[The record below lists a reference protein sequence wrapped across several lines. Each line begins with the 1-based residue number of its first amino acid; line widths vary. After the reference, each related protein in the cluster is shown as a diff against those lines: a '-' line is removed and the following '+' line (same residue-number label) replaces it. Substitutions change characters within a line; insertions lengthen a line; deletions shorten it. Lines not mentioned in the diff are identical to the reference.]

1 MRHTLPEVNMFSD
14 FRNRITRLLV
24 GEYLGLLLVLALLVA
39 FFGAQTQYFLTVPTL
54 TAIINQIPA
63 LTLVAV
69 GMTFVLITGG
79 IDLAVGAVLAFTA
92 SVLGVLIV
100 QHDVSIWLAVPAA
113 VLAGGCCGLI
123 SGSVSVCAGL
133 PSFIV
138 SLGVLQITR
147 GLGYVLTESTSVYL
161 DQSTGIQFIGGRIA
175 DIGVSPAFLFAFGL
189 VLVSQFVLHR
199 TLFGRYCMAIGFNE
213 TVVRLSGV
221 NTAWIRIG
229 AFVVCGALAGA
240 AGVVETSRLS
250 TVDPNAAIG
259 FELSAIAAAVIGGT
273 SLMGGRGSMINTF
286 LGVLIIAVLQ
296 TGLIQMGV
304 SEGAKY
310 VTTGCVIVV
319 AVLLDASRDRVSSLT
334 QHFLGDRFR
343 R

>member
-1 MRHTLPEVNMFSD
+1 MSSD
-14 FRNRITRLLV
+14 FRNRLTRLLV
-24 GEYLGLLLVLALLVA
+24 GEYLGLLAVLVLLVA
-39 FFGAQTQYFLTVPTL
+39 FFATQTQYFFTVPTL

-79 IDLAVGAVLAFTA
+79 IDLAVGAVLAFSA

-100 QHDVSIWLAVPAA
+100 QHGASIWLAVPAA
-113 VLAGGCCGLI
+113 VLAGACCGMI
-123 SGSVSVCAGL
+123 SGAVSVCAGI

-147 GLGYVLTESTSVYL
+147 GLGYVLTDSTSIYV

-175 DIGVSPAFLFAFGL
+175 GAGVSPAFLFAFGA

-221 NTAWIRIG
+221 NTSRTRIG
-229 AFVVCGALAGA
+229 AFVLCGALAGA
-240 AGVVETSRLS
+240 AGVIETSRLS

-286 LGVLIIAVLQ
+286 FGVLIIAVLQ

-310 VTTGCVIVV
+310 ITTGCVIVV
-319 AVLLDASRDRVSSLT
+319 AVLLDASRAKISTLMR
-334 QHFLGDRFR
+334 HFFGDIFPR
-343 R
+343 

>member
-1 MRHTLPEVNMFSD
+1 MSSD

-24 GEYLGLLLVLALLVA
+24 GEYLGLLAVLALLVA
-39 FFGAQTQYFLTVPTL
+39 FFRAQTQYFFTVPTL

-63 LTLVAV
+63 LTLVAI

-79 IDLAVGAVLAFTA
+79 IDLAVGAVLAFSA

-100 QHDVSIWLAVPAA
+100 QLDVSIWLAVPAT
-113 VLAGGCCGLI
+113 VLVGACCGLI
-123 SGSVSVCAGL
+123 SGAVSVCAGI

-138 SLGVLQITR
+138 SLGVLQITH
-147 GLGYVLTESTSVYL
+147 GLGYVLTDSASIYV

-175 DIGVSPAFLFAFGL
+175 HAGVSPAFLFAFGA

-221 NTAWIRIG
+221 NTARTRIG

-273 SLMGGRGSMINTF
+273 SLMGGRGSMVNTF
-286 LGVLIIAVLQ
+286 LGALIIAVLQ

-310 VTTGCVIVV
+310 ITTGCVIVV
-319 AVLLDASRDRVSSLT
+319 AVLLDASRAKISELMRHL
-334 QHFLGDRFR
+334 FGDFFR

>member
-1 MRHTLPEVNMFSD
+1 MPSH
-14 FRNRITRLLV
+14 FRNRLTRLLV
-24 GEYLGLLLVLALLVA
+24 GEYLGLLAVLALLVA
-39 FFGAQTQYFLTVPTL
+39 FFGTQTPYFFTVPTL
-54 TAIINQIPA
+54 TAIVNQIPA

-79 IDLAVGAVLAFTA
+79 IDLAVGSVLACSA
-92 SVLGVLIV
+92 SVLGVLMV
-100 QHDVSIWLAVPAA
+100 EHGVSLWMAVPATI
-113 VLAGGCCGLI
+113 LAGACCGLI
-123 SGSVSVCAGL
+123 SGAVSVLAGI

-147 GLGYVLTESTSVYL
+147 GLAYLLTDSTSIYV

-175 DIGVSPAFLFAFGL
+175 GFGVSPAFLFAFSV
-189 VLVSQFVLHR
+189 VLVSQFALHR

-221 NTAWIRIG
+221 NTARIRIG
-229 AFVVCGALAGA
+229 AFVLCGALAAA
-240 AGVVETSRLS
+240 AGIVETSRLS
-250 TVDPNAAIG
+250 AVDPNAAIG

-273 SLMGGRGSMINTF
+273 SLMGGRGSMTNTF

-310 VTTGCVIVV
+310 ITTGCVIVV
-319 AVLLDASRDRVSSLT
+319 AVLLDASRTKFSGVMR
-334 QHFLGDRFR
+334 HFFGD
-343 R
+343 

>member
-1 MRHTLPEVNMFSD
+1 MSSD
-14 FRNRITRLLV
+14 FRNRMTRLLI
-24 GEYLGLLLVLALLVA
+24 GEYPGLLAVLVLLVA
-39 FFGAQTQYFLTVPTL
+39 FFGAQTQYFFTVPTL

-79 IDLAVGAVLAFTA
+79 IDLAVGAVLAFSA
-92 SVLGVLIV
+92 SVLGMLMV
-100 QHDVSIWLAVPAA
+100 QHDMSIWLAVPAA
-113 VLAGGCCGLI
+113 VLAGACCGLI
-123 SGSVSVCAGL
+123 SGAVSVCAGI

-147 GLGYVLTESTSVYL
+147 GLGYVLTDSTSIYV
-161 DQSTGIQFIGGRIA
+161 DKSTGIQFIGARIA
-175 DIGVSPAFLFAFGL
+175 GVGVSPAFVFAFGA

-221 NTAWIRIG
+221 NTSRTRIG
-229 AFVVCGALAGA
+229 AFVLCGALAGA

-310 VTTGCVIVV
+310 ITTGCVIVV
-319 AVLLDASRDRVSSLT
+319 AVLLDASRDRINRLMRYL
-334 QHFLGDRFR
+334 FGEILPR
-343 R
+343 

>member
-1 MRHTLPEVNMFSD
+1 MSSD
-14 FRNRITRLLV
+14 FRNRLTRLLV
-24 GEYLGLLLVLALLVA
+24 GEYLGLLAVLVLLVA
-39 FFGAQTQYFLTVPTL
+39 FFATQTQYFFTVPTL

-79 IDLAVGAVLAFTA
+79 IDLAVGAVLAFSA

-100 QHDVSIWLAVPAA
+100 QHGASIWLAVPAA
-113 VLAGGCCGLI
+113 VLAGACCGMI
-123 SGSVSVCAGL
+123 SGAVSVCAGI

-147 GLGYVLTESTSVYL
+147 GLGYVLTDSTSIYV

-175 DIGVSPAFLFAFGL
+175 GAGVSPAFLFAFGA

-221 NTAWIRIG
+221 NTSRTRIG
-229 AFVVCGALAGA
+229 AFVLCGALAGA
-240 AGVVETSRLS
+240 AGVIETSRLS

-286 LGVLIIAVLQ
+286 FGVLIIAVLQ

-310 VTTGCVIVV
+310 ITTGCVIVV
-319 AVLLDASRDRVSSLT
+319 AVLLDASRAKISTLMR
-334 QHFLGDRFR
+334 HFFGDFFPR
-343 R
+343 